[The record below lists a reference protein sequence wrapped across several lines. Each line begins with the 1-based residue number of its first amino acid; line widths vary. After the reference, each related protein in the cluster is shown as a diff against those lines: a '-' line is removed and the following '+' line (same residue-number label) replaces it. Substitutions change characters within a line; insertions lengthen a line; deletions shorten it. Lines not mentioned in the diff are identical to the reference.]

1 MTTAERVHLAL
12 QKEIPSAIELRHR
25 LHADPHVSG
34 TEHPTTAAVVAALGW
49 GDGIPVADAG
59 RFVGLTPGAVV
70 LRAELDALPVVEHTG
85 VSWSAT
91 GAAMHACGH
100 DVHLAATVAAAHA
113 IASCEPEVPVGVLF
127 QPREETAPSGA
138 LDVVRSGLLPRSGL
152 RALIAAHVQP
162 QLPAGVIGVR
172 PGLVNA
178 SVDEFEI
185 VVRGRGGHAGYPHT
199 VRDPVLAVSA
209 VVLALQ
215 QLVSRRVDP
224 VRGAVCTIGRISGG
238 SAANVVP
245 DEASLLGTLRMMD
258 PETRPAVRETLA
270 EIARATAAA
279 YGCTAE
285 LTARSEEPALVND
298 PQLAATAALHLEA
311 AGLPV
316 DAAWRS
322 FGSDDF
328 SYYGA
333 EVPSLMAFVG
343 VDGGAG
349 LHEPR
354 FLPPDDTVELVARV
368 LVAGYLAASGVPT
381 ASSIAATH
389 ASGSVTK

>member
-1 MTTAERVHLAL
+1 MNLVDRVHHAL
-12 QKEIPSAIELRHR
+12 EQEIPAAIELRHR
-25 LHADPHVSG
+25 LHADPYVSG
-34 TEHPTTAAVVAALGW
+34 SEHPTTLAVVAALGW

-59 RFVGLTPGAVV
+59 RLVRATPGAVV
-70 LRAELDALPVVEHTG
+70 LRAELDALPVTERTG
-85 VSWSAT
+85 VSWAST
-91 GAAMHACGH
+91 GPAMHACGH
-100 DVHLAATVAAAHA
+100 DVHLAATIAAAHA
-113 IASCEPEVPVGVLF
+113 IASCEPDVPVGVLF

-138 LDVVRSGLLPRSGL
+138 LDVVRSGVLA
-152 RALIAAHVQP
+152 RAEVGALVAAHVQP

-185 VVRGRGGHAGYPHT
+185 IVRGHGGHAGYPHT
-199 VRDPVLAVSA
+199 VRDPVLAICA
-209 VVLALQ
+209 VVVALQ
-215 QLVSRRVDP
+215 QLVSRRADP
-224 VRGAVCTIGRISGG
+224 VRGAVCTIGRIAGG

-245 DEASLLGTLRMMD
+245 DEASLLGTLRLMD
-258 PETRPAVRETLA
+258 PQARPALLETLA
-270 EIARATAAA
+270 DIARSTAAA

-285 LTARSEEPALVND
+285 LIARSEEPALVND
-298 PQLAATAALHLEA
+298 AHLAAAAALRLNE

-316 DAAWRS
+316 DTEWRS

-333 EVPSLMAFVG
+333 EVPTLMAFVG

-354 FLPPDDTVELVARV
+354 FLPPDETVELVARV
-368 LVAGYLAASGVPT
+368 LVAGYLAAAT
-381 ASSIAATH
+381 APPIAA
-389 ASGSVTK
+389 G